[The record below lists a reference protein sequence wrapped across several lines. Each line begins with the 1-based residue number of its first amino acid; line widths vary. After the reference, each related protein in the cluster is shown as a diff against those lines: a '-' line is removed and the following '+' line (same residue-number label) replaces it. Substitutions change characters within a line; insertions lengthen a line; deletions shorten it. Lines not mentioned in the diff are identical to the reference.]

1 MKILRKPAMLAKTGQ
16 SYPTIYRQI
25 QAGTFPQ
32 PVQLGP
38 NSVGWIE
45 EEVDA
50 WIKSRPRGF
59 IPFETLN
66 APQRYANRK
75 ATNAL

>member
-1 MKILRKPAMLAKTGQ
+1 MKILRKREVVAKTRR
-16 SYPTIYRQI
+16 SYPSIYRDM

-32 PVQLGP
+32 QVQLGP

-75 ATNAL
+75 ATNAA

>member
-1 MKILRKPAMLAKTGQ
+1 MNILRKPAVLAKTGL
-16 SYPTIYRQI
+16 SYPTIYRRI

-45 EEVDA
+45 DEVDA
-50 WIKSRPRGF
+50 WIKSRRRGP
-59 IPFETLN
+59 IKLGEEKP
-66 APQRYANRK
+66 AA
-75 ATNAL
+75 

>member
-1 MKILRKPAMLAKTGQ
+1 MKILRKPAMLAKVGK
-16 SYPTIYRQI
+16 SYPSIYRDI

-38 NSVGWIE
+38 NSVGWID
-45 EEVDA
+45 EEVDE
-50 WIKSRPRGF
+50 WIASRPRGV

-75 ATNAL
+75 ASTAA

>member
-1 MKILRKPAMLAKTGQ
+1 MKILRRPAVIDRSGL
-16 SYPTIYRQI
+16 SYPTIWRKI

-38 NSVGWIE
+38 NSVGWLE

-50 WIKSRPRGF
+50 WIASRKRGHL
-59 IPFETLN
+59 PLN
-66 APQRYANRK
+66 SEINSAA
-75 ATNAL
+75 